1 MKINDDEVSSIFAVP
16 SEVQS
21 TKNTFDKRQES
32 LKLIDQMKE
41 LEKKKEQLEKEISHD
56 DNVKQMINYFQTPR
70 KEFAFKIEYSDNMFR
85 EENTKRYIAALVKG
99 LSNVGDTKITK
110 WQVVDN
116 FVYFETNRP
125 LIIRWYQ
132 RTIPARDELKEF
144 KMTQFRA
151 NSFFDDLS

>member
-1 MKINDDEVSSIFAVP
+1 MKINDDEVSSMFVAP

-32 LKLIDQMKE
+32 LRLLDQMKE
-41 LEKKKEQLEKEISHD
+41 LEKKKQELEKEISHD
-56 DNVKQMINYFQTPR
+56 DNVKQMLNHFQTPR
-70 KEFAFKIEYSDNMFR
+70 KEFAFKVEYSDNSFR

-99 LSNVGDTKITK
+99 LSNVPDTKIIK

-116 FVYFETNRP
+116 FVYFETNKP

-132 RTIPARDELKEF
+132 RTIAARDELKEF
-144 KMTQFRA
+144 KLTQFRA